1 MNPIM
6 RSLRQANRAQNAH
19 QAAMAQLNK
28 EIAITVPWAKI
39 VFASTP
45 RGIYHVVISNSM
57 GELYSMPV
65 TDFMKLIH
73 DGVVSRDEFFSNAE
87 VLGERVCKELER
99 VCEELDLTSEKL
111 EASGD

>member
-1 MNPIM
+1 MNPLM
-6 RSLRQANRAQNAH
+6 RSIRQANRAQNAH
-19 QAAMAQLNK
+19 QAAMTQMNK
-28 EIAITVPWAKI
+28 EIASIVPWAKI

-45 RGIYHVVISNSM
+45 GGIYHVVIADSM
-57 GELYSMPV
+57 GKLYSMPV

-87 VLGERVCKELER
+87 ALEEKVSRELE
-99 VCEELDLTSEKL
+99 LTLKEL

>member
-1 MNPIM
+1 MNPLM
-6 RSLRQANRAQNAH
+6 RSIRQANRAQNAH

-45 RGIYHVVISNSM
+45 RGIYHVVIANSI

-65 TDFMKLIH
+65 MDFMKLIH

-87 VLGERVCKELER
+87 ALGERVCK
-99 VCEELDLTSEKL
+99 ELDLTSEKL
-111 EASGD
+111 EASSD

>member
-28 EIAITVPWAKI
+28 EIASTVPWAKI

-45 RGIYHVVISNSM
+45 RGIYHVVIADSM
-57 GELYSMPV
+57 GKLYSMPV

-73 DGVVSRDEFFSNAE
+73 DGVVSRDEFFSGAE
-87 VLGERVCKELER
+87 ALGERVAK
-99 VCEELDLTSEKL
+99 ELDLASLKL
-111 EASGD
+111 EAPSD

>member
-6 RSLRQANRAQNAH
+6 RSIRQANRAQNAH
-19 QAAMAQLNK
+19 QAVMAQLNK
-28 EIAITVPWAKI
+28 EIASTVPWAKI

-45 RGIYHVVISNSM
+45 GGIYHVIIANSM

-73 DGVVSRDEFFSNAE
+73 DGVVSRDEFFSGAE
-87 VLGERVCKELER
+87 ALGERVAK
-99 VCEELDLTSEKL
+99 ELDLASLKL
-111 EASGD
+111 EAPGD

>member
-1 MNPIM
+1 MNPLM
-6 RSLRQANRAQNAH
+6 RSIRQANRAQNAH

-45 RGIYHVVISNSM
+45 RGIYHVVIANSM

-87 VLGERVCKELER
+87 VLGERVCKEL
-99 VCEELDLTSEKL
+99 DLTSEKL

>member
-1 MNPIM
+1 MNPLV

-19 QAAMAQLNK
+19 QSAMDQLNK
-28 EIAITVPWAKI
+28 EIASTVPWAKI
-39 VFASTP
+39 VFASTLG
-45 RGIYHVVISNSM
+45 GIYHVVIANSM
-57 GELYSMPV
+57 GGLYSMPV

-87 VLGERVCKELER
+87 ALGERVCKEL
-99 VCEELDLTSEKL
+99 DLTSEKV

>member
-1 MNPIM
+1 MNPLM

-19 QAAMAQLNK
+19 QAAMTQMSK
-28 EIAITVPWAKI
+28 EIASIVPWAKL
-39 VFASTP
+39 VFVSTP
-45 RGIYHVVISNSM
+45 CGIYHVVIADSM
-57 GELYSMPV
+57 GKLYSMPV

-87 VLGERVCKELER
+87 VLEERVSPKLELAFK
-99 VCEELDLTSEKL
+99 KL

>member
-1 MNPIM
+1 MNPLM
-6 RSLRQANRAQNAH
+6 RSIRQANRAQNAH

-45 RGIYHVVISNSM
+45 RGIYHVVIANSM
-57 GELYSMPV
+57 GKLYSMPV
-65 TDFMKLIH
+65 TDFMKIIH

-87 VLGERVCKELER
+87 VLGERVCKEL
-99 VCEELDLTSEKL
+99 DLTSEKL

>member
-1 MNPIM
+1 MNPLM
-6 RSLRQANRAQNAH
+6 RSIRQANRAQNAH
-19 QAAMAQLNK
+19 QAAMTQMNK
-28 EIAITVPWAKI
+28 EIASIVPWAKL

-45 RGIYHVVISNSM
+45 RGVYHVVIADSM

-87 VLGERVCKELER
+87 TLEEKVSREFELTLKELG
-99 VCEELDLTSEKL
+99 
-111 EASGD
+111 ASGD